1 MRSTAHEGPAR
12 RERRLLADALAA
24 AGPGA
29 PTLCEGW
36 DARDLAA
43 HLVVREGRP
52 DAAAGILLPPLSF
65 YEERVRSRAAD
76 VPFDRLVDR
85 FRHGPPKYSPFALP
99 GMEENANAVEFFVHH
114 EDVRRAGEGAEPRE
128 ISPDLE
134 RVLWRRIRIAR
145 FVLRNVHVEVTF
157 VRPDGQA
164 SRVSRGPRGAR
175 AGAPGASGGAAGA
188 GSRGVRVHGP
198 VGELVLW
205 ALGRRDAA
213 DVRLEGDTDSVKTL
227 TETGWSL

>member
-12 RERRLLADALAA
+12 RERRLLADALDA

-36 DARDLAA
+36 DARDLTA

-52 DAAAGILLPPLSF
+52 DAAVGILVPPLAF
-65 YEERVRSRAAD
+65 YEERVRSRAAE

-85 FRHGPPKYSPFALP
+85 FRQGPPKYSPFALP
-99 GMEENANAVEFFVHH
+99 GVEENANAVEFFVHH
-114 EDVRRAGEGAEPRE
+114 EDVRRAGAGAEPRE

-134 RVLWRRIRIAR
+134 DVLWRRIRIAR

-157 VRPDGQA
+157 VRPDGRA
-164 SRVSRGPRGAR
+164 ARVSRAPRGAR
-175 AGAPGASGGAAGA
+175 GGAPGGAGA
-188 GSRGVRVHGP
+188 DSRGVRVHGP

-205 ALGRRDAA
+205 ALGRRDVA